1 MDLSFVSVV
10 GYILGALVVFVIAG
24 ICLKPI
30 KTIIKLM
37 TNCVLGGV
45 MLLLINLFGSHF
57 GIHIGVNP
65 ITSVAVGLLGV
76 PGVIGL
82 LLLQIFF

>member
-1 MDLSFVSVV
+1 MNLSFVSLV
-10 GYILGALVVFVIAG
+10 GYILGALVVFVMAG

-30 KTIIKLM
+30 KTVIKLM
-37 TNCVLGGV
+37 LNCELGGV
-45 MLLLINLFGSHF
+45 ILFLLNVFGSRF

-76 PGVIGL
+76 PGVVGL